1 MGSRTF
7 TRSAFNDSLRTRGI
21 NTSFASR
28 AGEEEVR
35 NTGKLNELVDP
46 AEFGVIRRSLVRFD
60 ELPSGLLELTTG
72 CSMPIEVRLD
82 TTASFGRTNINTAM
96 RVLPDLY
103 GLASGVLPGYDVH
116 VAIGTFGDYV
126 DRFILNRPQF
136 EMEADK
142 IVHQLSLMNPESGG
156 GGNGGEDPHY
166 GLFGGAYLVAAYANA
181 IGLKR
186 YDFTVSDEPARYEL
200 NENQLRRVFGSEV
213 FAKCKSNGFDID
225 PNDLPSTREV
235 ITDLLKQAHA
245 FFLEV
250 EGHPYYDT
258 HGFWTEMFGPERVV
272 ILPRVD
278 LIPQVQA
285 IIIGLTEG
293 TLSLDQVPDFLVEHK
308 VDAATIK
315 QVQRSVANIPIG
327 AQVPP
332 RKAIIN
338 GGHQIPQAGDIFRVK
353 PDVFAKTGL
362 WPIDP
367 SELGD
372 VELEATVIPDVD
384 NGQNWL

>member
-1 MGSRTF
+1 MGHASF
-7 TRSAFNDSLRTRGI
+7 SRSAFSTAVSSRGI
-21 NTSFASR
+21 SSDHASR
-28 AGEEEVR
+28 AGEEQVR
-35 NTGKLNELVDP
+35 NTGKLDELVDP

-60 ELPSGLLELTTG
+60 ERPDKLFELTMG

-82 TTASFGRTNINTAM
+82 TTGSFGRTNVNTAM

-103 GLASGVLPGYDVH
+103 ELASRVLPGYDVH
-116 VAIGTFGDYV
+116 VAIGIFGDHV

-142 IVHQLSLMNPESGG
+142 IVHQLSLMNPEGNG
-156 GGNGGEDPHY
+156 GGNGGEDPQY
-166 GLFGGAYLVAAYANA
+166 GIFGGAYLVAAYANA

-186 YDFTVSDEPARYEL
+186 YDFTVSDEPARYSL
-200 NENQLRRVFGSEV
+200 NENQLKRVFGPEV
-213 FAKCKSNGFDID
+213 FAKCRANGFDID
-225 PNDLPSTREV
+225 ANDLPSTKEV
-235 ITDLLKQAHA
+235 VADLLGQAHA

-250 EGHPYYDT
+250 EGWGPET
-258 HGFWTEMFGPERVV
+258 HKFWTDVLGPERVV

-278 LIPQVQA
+278 LIPQIQA

-293 TLSLDQVPDFLVEHK
+293 TLSLDQVPDFLVEHQ
-308 VDAATIK
+308 VDKATIN

-327 AQVPP
+327 AQVPL
-332 RKAIIN
+332 REAIID
-338 GGHQIPQAGDIFRVK
+338 GGHEIPKAGDLYRVK
-353 PDVFAKTGL
+353 PDVLAKTNL

-372 VELEATVIPDVD
+372 IAPVVTTDSGVEEP
-384 NGQNWL
+384 NWL